1 MLAMNI
7 ESGAQDQAPCSA
19 TSFLMV
25 PRASTLSQELLQ
37 ASPGSSLPA
46 EFAAQI
52 LAQAVAKAPS
62 SFAQEPVN
70 HFNEKPTHLQAYAPQ
85 SGQVIGILSQMKD
98 EFEANLSQAQK
109 SELKA
114 AEDYAKLKAAAEE
127 QIASDSER
135 LDNMELENAAASKAL
150 SDAKEDLEA
159 ARTKLS

>member
-7 ESGAQDQAPCSA
+7 ESGAQDQTSSSA
-19 TSFLMV
+19 TSFLMI

-37 ASPGSSLPA
+37 ATPGSSLPA

-52 LAQAVAKAPS
+52 LARAVATSA

-109 SELKA
+109 EELKA
-114 AEDYAKLKAAAEE
+114 ADDYAKMKAAAEA

-135 LDNMELENAAASKAL
+135 LDNMEEENAAAV
-150 SDAKEDLEA
+150 
-159 ARTKLS
+159 